1 MKDMAT
7 GTTKSVLKEIK
18 ICAWCLGR
26 QYSSSPNEIER
37 VGKRTAD
44 RLGLV
49 HPKVCELCGNAF
61 KRRVEIVN
69 RVIAELGE
77 IEFATFQVGV
87 ALSSDSIEKEDEMR
101 SRLRLSSG
109 ISLKKGL
116 TTMFRHE
123 LANRLDKKPALRNP
137 DITIRIGLPEE
148 SIQFESK
155 PVTAY
160 VEYLKLARGIPV
172 RAMPC
177 ADCGGQGCPS
187 CEGTGIGKLDESIEA
202 GLTHAFLDAFEGR
215 RIKIS
220 WSGIEEESS
229 LLLGGGRPTYVEV
242 VAPAKRL
249 SGLMRLNMKPT
260 RDMQMTRAELAPLNR
275 GMIEALVKEVVVM
288 ADFESELGASDV
300 QLLEQAYKNRDLV
313 IAGDGRG
320 RRKRV
325 YTLEVSPSGRRTRM
339 RFVLDNGVNLR
350 RLLAMKAD
358 SGGGQEMAQP
368 SFADLLPSNRILS
381 IESDVVGFR
390 RADY

>member
-1 MKDMAT
+1 MKGMAT
-7 GTTKSVLKEIK
+7 GTAKSVLQEIK

-37 VGKRTAD
+37 VGRQVAD
-44 RLGLV
+44 KLGLV
-49 HPKVCELCGNAF
+49 HPEICDLCGNTF
-61 KRRVEIVN
+61 KRRIEIVN
-69 RVIAELGE
+69 RVIAELGQ

-87 ALSSDSIEKEDEMR
+87 TLPSDSIEKEDEMR

-123 LANRLDKKPALRNP
+123 LAKRLGKKPALRSP
-137 DITIRIGLPEE
+137 DITVRIGLPEG
-148 SIQFESK
+148 SIQLESK

-160 VEYLKLARGIPV
+160 VEYLKLTRGIPV

-177 ADCGGQGCPS
+177 ADCGGLGCPS
-187 CEGTGIGKLDESIEA
+187 CEGTGIEKLDESVEA

-260 RDMQMTRAELAPLNR
+260 KNMQLTRAELAPLDR
-275 GMIEALVKEVVVM
+275 ERIEALVKEVIVT
-288 ADFESELGASDV
+288 ADFESELAASDV

-313 IAGDGRG
+313 VVGDSRG

-325 YTLEVSPSGRRTRM
+325 YTLEVFPSGRRTRM
-339 RFVLDNGVNLR
+339 CFVLDNGVNLR
-350 RLLAMKAD
+350 QILALKAD

-368 SFADLLPSNRILS
+368 SFADLLPSNRILA

>member
-1 MKDMAT
+1 MKGVAT
-7 GTTKSVLKEIK
+7 GTAKSVLQEIK
-18 ICAWCLGR
+18 VCAWCLGR

-44 RLGLV
+44 KLGLV
-49 HPKVCELCGNAF
+49 HSETCELCGNVF
-61 KRRVEIVN
+61 KRRIEIVN
-69 RVIAELGE
+69 RVIVELGE
-77 IEFATFQVGV
+77 IEFSTFQVGV
-87 ALSSDSIEKEDEMR
+87 SLPSDSIEKEDEMR

-116 TTMFRHE
+116 TTTFRQE
-123 LANRLDKKPALRNP
+123 LSKRLSKKPAMRNP

-148 SIQFESK
+148 SIQLESK

-160 VEYLKLARGIPV
+160 VEYLKLTRGIPV
-172 RAMPC
+172 RAVPC

-187 CEGTGIGKLDESIEA
+187 CQRTGIGKLDESIEA
-202 GLTHAFLDAFEGR
+202 GLTRAFLDAFEGR

-220 WSGIEEESS
+220 WSGIEEDSS

-260 RDMQMTRAELAPLNR
+260 KDMQLTKAEFAPLNR
-275 GMIEALVKEVVVM
+275 EVIEALAKEVVVT
-288 ADFESELGASDV
+288 ADFESELAASDV

-313 IAGDGRG
+313 VVGDGRG

-325 YTLEVSPSGRRTRM
+325 YMLEVSPSGRRTRM

-350 RLLAMKAD
+350 QVLALKAD
-358 SGGGQEMAQP
+358 LSGGQEMAQP
-368 SFADLLPSNRILS
+368 SFADLLPSNRILA

>member
-1 MKDMAT
+1 MKGKAIDMA
-7 GTTKSVLKEIK
+7 KSVLKEIK

-37 VGKRTAD
+37 VGSQAAD

-49 HPKVCELCGNAF
+49 QPEICGLCGNAF
-61 KRRVEIVN
+61 KRRIEIVN
-69 RVIAELGE
+69 RVIVGLGQ

-87 ALSSDSIEKEDEMR
+87 TLSGDSIEKEDEMR
-101 SRLRLSSG
+101 SRLKLNSG

-116 TTMFRHE
+116 TAMFRHE
-123 LANRLDKKPALRNP
+123 LAKRLEKKPALRSP
-137 DITIRIGLPEE
+137 DITIRIGLPGE
-148 SIQFESK
+148 SIQVESK

-160 VEYLKLARGIPV
+160 VEYLKLTRGIPV
-172 RAMPC
+172 RAVPC
-177 ADCGGQGCPS
+177 TDCGGLGCSS
-187 CEGTGIGKLDESIEA
+187 CEGTGIEKLDGSIEA

-260 RDMQMTRAELAPLNR
+260 KNMQLTRVELAPLDR
-275 GMIEALVKEVVVM
+275 ERIEALVKEVIVK
-288 ADFESELGASDV
+288 ADFESELAASDV

-313 IAGDGRG
+313 VVGDDRR

-325 YTLEVSPSGRRTRM
+325 YALEVFPSGTRARM

-350 RLLAMKAD
+350 QILAPKAD
-358 SGGGQEMAQP
+358 SGGGQEVAQP
-368 SFADLLPSNRILS
+368 SFADLLPSNRILA

-390 RADY
+390 RAEY